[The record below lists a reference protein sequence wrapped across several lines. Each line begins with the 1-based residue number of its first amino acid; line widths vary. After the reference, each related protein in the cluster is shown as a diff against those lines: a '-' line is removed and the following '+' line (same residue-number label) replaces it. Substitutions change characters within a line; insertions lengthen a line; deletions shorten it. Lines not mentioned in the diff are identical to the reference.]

1 MTAAIRPAIRR
12 TRWCV
17 ITGAPCSGKTSVI
30 TELSLRGLRVV
41 PEAARAYLDAELK
54 KGRLLSEIK
63 ADPHCFE
70 GRIFRAKLRVEA
82 RLPAGDALFLD
93 RALPDSIAY
102 YTLEGLDPSEPLRQ
116 SLRVRYRRVFLFERL
131 EFMKD
136 PVRSENAQSADRIE
150 GLIETAYS
158 GLGYDIIRVP
168 VMPVPERVE
177 FVLSRCLPHRLG

>member
-1 MTAAIRPAIRR
+1 MAAANRPAIRR
-12 TRWCV
+12 TRWRV

-41 PEAARAYLDAELK
+41 PEAARAYIDDELK
-54 KGRLLSEIK
+54 KGRLLREIK

-70 GRIFRAKLRVEA
+70 GRIFRAKLRMEA

-102 YTLEGLDPSEPLRQ
+102 YILEGLDPSEPLRQ